1 MTEQPLVRMRV
12 LVQGRVQGVNF
23 RHYTRLE
30 ADRLGVAGWVRNLPD
45 GRVEAVYEGRREAV
59 EELLTWTRHGPD
71 WARVMELA
79 IHDEAPQGE
88 QGFHIR

>member
-1 MTEQPLVRMRV
+1 MTDLVRVRI
-12 LVQGRVQGVNF
+12 LVEGRVQGVNF

-45 GRVEAVYEGRREAV
+45 GRVEAVCEGGREAV

-71 WARVMELA
+71 WARVTEVA
-79 IHDEAPQGE
+79 IHDEAPLGE
-88 QGFHIR
+88 QGFRIR